1 MMRCCRAVP
10 LLLAAVAAQRRG
22 SNYHKGLDDASGLEV
37 AFTSRLSPLYRWACA
52 KAKVGD
58 AIAIEHSGWWGPDW
72 SRQFDANGDEPL
84 TYVLGQANILKGLSL
99 AVIGM
104 CAGEEVEATLPPQ
117 LAFDHPM
124 MKRAWSEER
133 PKPVPD
139 GELVLYRIKLVEI
152 VNGTAPDDLPKLKK
166 GAQAK
171 AFELTPTM
179 KNYAAAAALALVIAY
194 FVYGA
199 LKGPGKPAAKAKP
212 KASKKHR

>member
-1 MMRCCRAVP
+1 
-10 LLLAAVAAQRRG
+10 
-22 SNYHKGLDDASGLEV
+22 
-37 AFTSRLSPLYRWACA
+37 
-52 KAKVGD
+52 
-58 AIAIEHSGWWGPDW
+58 
-72 SRQFDANGDEPL
+72 
-84 TYVLGQANILKGLSL
+84 
-99 AVIGM
+99 
-104 CAGEEVEATLPPQ
+104 
-117 LAFDHPM
+117 M

>member
-99 AVIGM
+99 AAHNIEGGYLEIGVDAAYIHRGVSNGAAAQPRG
-104 CAGEEVEATLPPQ
+104 CT
-117 LAFDHPM
+117 
-124 MKRAWSEER
+124 R
-133 PKPVPD
+133 PRVSVRLHLSD
-139 GELVLYRIKLVEI
+139 VFSHKL
-152 VNGTAPDDLPKLKK
+152 
-166 GAQAK
+166 
-171 AFELTPTM
+171 
-179 KNYAAAAALALVIAY
+179 AAAAATRL
-194 FVYGA
+194 
-199 LKGPGKPAAKAKP
+199 PA
-212 KASKKHR
+212 